1 MYPFIRLA
9 TELVLS
15 RSLPPLGLTGTHVS
29 HHTCLPWDIDPWREL
44 NNGRTLTL
52 YDLGRIPHGRRIG
65 LEAAL
70 RANRW
75 GMAVAGASVRYRRRI
90 RAFDRVEMHTR
101 GLGWDARFLY
111 IEQSLWKR
119 GEAANH
125 ILIRSAIT
133 SAEGIVDPARLARA
147 LGADGQS
154 PPLPHWVTT
163 WIEAEGERPWP
174 PDRPAP
180 VSIED

>member
-15 RSLPPLGLTGTHVS
+15 RNRAPLALTGTHVS

-52 YDLGRIPHGRRIG
+52 YDLGRIPYSRRIG
-65 LEAAL
+65 LDTAL

-90 RAFDRVEMHTR
+90 RAFDRIEMHTR
-101 GLGWDARFLY
+101 GIGWDSRFFY
-111 IEQSLWKR
+111 IEQSLWKN

-125 ILIRSAIT
+125 ILIRSAVT
-133 SAEGIVDPARLARA
+133 SPDGIVDPARLGRA
-147 LGADGQS
+147 LGADEQS
-154 PPLPHWVTT
+154 PPLPHWVTA

-174 PDRPAP
+174 PERPAR
-180 VSIED
+180 VTFEE